1 MQSGISQEVSLTNHI
16 RNAINH
22 HLRPPLE
29 IKAANNEPQRLRY
42 RCSVDRGVTRHGPMQ
57 SIRLQTASM
66 RRRRIEST
74 TGMRPGWPGRAGD
87 FALSWSKM
95 DSFSSVET
103 KLERDYA

>member
-1 MQSGISQEVSLTNHI
+1 
-16 RNAINH
+16 
-22 HLRPPLE
+22 
-29 IKAANNEPQRLRY
+29 
-42 RCSVDRGVTRHGPMQ
+42 
-57 SIRLQTASM
+57 M